1 MQEMEKL
8 HKSLCQLA
16 FGAKTKEVS
25 EEYVMSDDGLTLKLR
40 KCVSKNMAPDLS
52 AIKLLLSLKA
62 PDEYENM
69 TDEELVQE
77 KDRLLKLI
85 ENEQNFKKY

>member
-8 HKSLCQLA
+8 HKALCQLA
-16 FGAKTKEVS
+16 FGANTKEVS
-25 EEYVMSDDGLTLKLR
+25 EEYIMQDDGLSLKQK
-40 KCVSKNMAPDLS
+40 KCVSKNLAPDLS

-69 TDEELVQE
+69 TDEELNKE
-77 KDRLLKLI
+77 KERLLKLL
-85 ENEQNFKKY
+85 ENEENSKK